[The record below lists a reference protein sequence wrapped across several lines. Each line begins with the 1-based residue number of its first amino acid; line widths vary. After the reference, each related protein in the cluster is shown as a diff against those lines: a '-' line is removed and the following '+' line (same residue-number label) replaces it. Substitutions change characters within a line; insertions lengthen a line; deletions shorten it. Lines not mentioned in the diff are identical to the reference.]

1 MKKIIQT
8 GLFFICMNMIFM
20 CPNVLAQ
27 NIIVIGNQSVPE
39 ASVDNEW
46 VKNVYLGN
54 ITKWSNN
61 DPIVLSVI
69 NDNDIHS
76 KFLKKYLNRKP
87 SQFTAIWRNMMFT
100 GKGKMPK
107 TLDSKQE
114 MLDFV
119 ANNKGAV
126 GYIVSG
132 VNTETIKII
141 NRN

>member
-1 MKKIIQT
+1 MKKVIQT
-8 GLFFICMNMIFM
+8 GLFIFMNMIFM
-20 CPNVLAQ
+20 YPHVFAQ
-27 NIIVIGNQSVPE
+27 DIIVIGNKSVPE
-39 ASVDNEW
+39 SSVDNEW

-54 ITKWSNN
+54 ITKWNNN

-69 NDNDIHS
+69 NDKDIHS

-87 SQFTAIWRNMMFT
+87 SQFKAIWRNMMFT

-126 GYIVSG
+126 GYIVSDAK
-132 VNTETIKII
+132 TERIKII
-141 NRN
+141 NSN